1 MARWL
6 RKFLVC
12 YKMFVALLTV
22 VTYKIY
28 FSQHYDFL
36 YNIYKSMANTNSKQ
50 QVLLIDRD
58 KEKP

>member
-6 RKFLVC
+6 GKFLVC

-28 FSQHYDFL
+28 FSQYYDFP